1 MVNAKLILLSFTLI
15 LGAFS
20 AVVNEN
26 PEAEPT
32 SDEPLP

>member
-15 LGAFS
+15 LGVFN

-26 PEAEPT
+26 PAEPT